1 MKIYLVGGAVRD
13 KLLGKKVYERDWV
26 VVGSNPNELI
36 SLGYTQVGKDFPVF
50 LHPKTKEEY
59 ALARTEKKHG
69 HGYQGFLFDSSNGVT
84 LEEDLKR
91 RDLTINAIA
100 EDLEGNLFDP
110 YNGYEDIKNKILR
123 HVSSAFIEDPVRI
136 LRIARFAAQLPGFK
150 VHTSTQEIMN
160 QLVASGELSFLTVE
174 RVWLELVKALQ
185 TRSTEEFFSV
195 LESCNANEI
204 LWPKFLP
211 ENYHKILMTLSEAK
225 PNIKFASL
233 CSGLSYDVLK
243 SYLEQYKVPKNYAE
257 LAICVN
263 KHKVQFAALTKDAQ
277 KVVDLLEKLDAWRKP
292 DRVKDFCD
300 ACIVS
305 EYKTSLLL
313 TSLKYVKDISFDS
326 IPGITSLEGP
336 YIAQAIKD
344 KRIDVLQTYLNKT

>member
-1 MKIYLVGGAVRD
+1 MKIYLVGGAIRD

-26 VVGSNPNELI
+26 VVGSSPDELV

-69 HGYQGFLFDSSNGVT
+69 HGYQGFLFDASKDVT

-110 YNGYEDIKNKILR
+110 YAGHEDIKNKILR

-150 VHTSTQEIMN
+150 VHASTQEIMN

-174 RVWLELVKALQ
+174 RVWLELVKALR

-195 LESCNANEI
+195 LESCNANET

-211 ENYHKILMTLSEAK
+211 ENYHKILTTLSK
-225 PNIKFASL
+225 TNPNIKFASL
-233 CSGLSYDVLK
+233 CSDLSNDVLR
-243 SYLEQYKVPKNYAE
+243 SYLAKYKVPKNYAE

-263 KHKVQFAALTKDAQ
+263 KHKDEFSSLTKDAHQ
-277 KVVDLLEKLDAWRKP
+277 VIGLLEKLDAWRKP
-292 DRVKDFCD
+292 DRVEDFCT

-305 EYKTSLLL
+305 EENTSLLL
-313 TSLKYVKDISFDS
+313 ASLNNVKDVSFDS
-326 IPGITSLEGP
+326 IPDITRLEGP
-336 YIAQAIKD
+336 LIAQAIKD
-344 KRIDVLQTYLNKT
+344 KRIEVLQTYFNKR